1 MREIA
6 YERPLEDSCA
16 VGTAEKMV
24 QFSHPYVHKLFESL
38 HKNFSDCLRL
48 YQEACEEVN
57 EAHLERDLEILGRMD
72 IVGMTTTG
80 AAMNSEL
87 VQKLSP
93 CAVIV
98 EEAAEILEPQ
108 LLACLSESVRQLI
121 IIGDHQQLS
130 PSCYRHFLE
139 TKKNLG
145 VSLN

>member
-1 MREIA
+1 MERVREIA
-6 YERPLEDSCA
+6 YKRPSEDSCA

-24 QFSHPYVHKLFESL
+24 QFSRPYVHKLFESL
-38 HKNFSDCLRL
+38 HKNFSNCVRL
-48 YQEACEEVN
+48 QQEACKKVN
-57 EAHLERDLEILGRMD
+57 EAHLERDLKTLRRMD
-72 IVGMTTTG
+72 IVGMTTTR

-93 CAVIV
+93 LCSDR
-98 EEAAEILEPQ
+98 AEILEPQ